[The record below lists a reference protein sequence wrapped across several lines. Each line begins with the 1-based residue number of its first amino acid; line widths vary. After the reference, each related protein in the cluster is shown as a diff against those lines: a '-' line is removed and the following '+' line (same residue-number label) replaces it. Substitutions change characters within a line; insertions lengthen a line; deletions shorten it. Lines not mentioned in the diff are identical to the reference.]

1 MADIVQQR
9 AADQAAY
16 RRLKPSL
23 VATYGAGRFVAI
35 RGGKVVAD
43 GATLTEL
50 RSRLAQMGFDPAQV
64 LIVQA
69 GADYLETAV
78 IFASNGPS

>member
-1 MADIVQQR
+1 M
-9 AADQAAY
+9 
-16 RRLKPSL
+16 
-23 VATYGAGRFVAI
+23 ATYGAGRFVAI